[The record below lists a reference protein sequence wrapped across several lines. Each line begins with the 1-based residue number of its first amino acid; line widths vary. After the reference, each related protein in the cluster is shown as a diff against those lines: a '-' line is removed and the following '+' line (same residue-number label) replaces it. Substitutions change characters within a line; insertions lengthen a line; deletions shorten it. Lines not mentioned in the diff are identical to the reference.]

1 MGVLMTARTDEEI
14 DPVPQW
20 AKMVAAIVGTAVTT
34 TVAVILWANSTFVS
48 REVYVAHARQQD
60 LDIARIVQTQ
70 ESYATAERLTAS
82 QLSAISSRLTGIETK
97 VDIVIEGMSPRNG
110 TNGRH

>member
-1 MGVLMTARTDEEI
+1 MTARTDEDI

-20 AKMVAAIVGTAVTT
+20 AKMVATVIGTAVTT
-34 TVAVILWANSTFVS
+34 TVAIILWANNTFIS
-48 REVYVAHARQQD
+48 REVYLAHARQQD
-60 LDIARIVQTQ
+60 MDLARLSQAQ
-70 ESYATAERLTAS
+70 DSYANAERVTAS